1 MSRSNKMIR
10 GDGMQK
16 KGWAYIG
23 LAGVISASMLAGC
36 SGTNNQA
43 SSETSKPA
51 GETPK
56 ASTGTA
62 VKRGKI
68 TATIYERGNV
78 PNGMGTIEDNMWSKW
93 MNEKGP
99 NDVKYTAVPRWES
112 AQKLNVLFASGSAPD
127 LIFEFGTGIRN
138 SLFAQKQL
146 MPLDDLIEKNSTVY
160 KGLMQKYPQ
169 LKKAGIKSDGKLYEV
184 GRINEVYPL
193 SSVFIRQD
201 WLDKLGLQMPKT
213 TEEMVAVAKA
223 FTEKDPDGNGKN
235 DTYGIAGIQSGGMG
249 GPIRYMFN
257 ANWVN
262 VNEKKELQFGL
273 ENMKLQAQF
282 KRDLYEAGVMDKDF
296 LTDKDG
302 SKAAQDFLNGKVG
315 IMSWMT
321 NDYAAFAAKELATFM
336 KNVPNGKLSILP
348 LPKSPVGRFTVVWNN
363 PVQMTAVVNA
373 RAKDPEAII
382 RQIDF
387 LAKPETGNVFRYGI
401 EGTHYKLDADGR
413 PTILDND
420 KYKNEVSW
428 NSDFNMI
435 YSRLESGKYGY
446 TETFLSESI
455 PEQKEALRLFKE
467 ARNVYMEKI
476 PVGEGITHSEHMP
489 ELPKDLQTKMANLT
503 KPIDDLFIKA
513 IIGGKSYTVDQAY
526 AEAKA
531 LWEKQGGKDIEAWY
545 LDWWGKEKNNILV
558 WDDFYKIYES
568 QRAAFK

>member
-1 MSRSNKMIR
+1 
-10 GDGMQK
+10 MQK
-16 KGWAYIG
+16 KGWIHFG
-23 LAGVISASMLAGC
+23 LTAVLTASMLAGC
-36 SGTNNQA
+36 SDKQNAATETPKA
-43 SSETSKPA
+43 S

-56 ASTGTA
+56 ASA
-62 VKRGKI
+62 EAVVKRGKI

-78 PNGMGTIEDNMWSKW
+78 PNGMGTIEENMWSKW
-93 MNEKGP
+93 TNEKGP
-99 NDVKYTAVPRWES
+99 NDIKFTAVPRWES
-112 AQKLNVLFASGSAPD
+112 SQKLNVLFASGSAPD

-160 KGLMQKYPQ
+160 KALLQKYPQ

-213 TEEMVAVAKA
+213 TEEMIAVAKA

-262 VNEKKELQFGL
+262 VNDKNELQFGL
-273 ENMKLQAQF
+273 DNMKLQAQF

-321 NDYAAFAAKELATFM
+321 NDFSAFAAKELATFM
-336 KNVPNGKLSILP
+336 KNVPGGKLSILP
-348 LPKSPVGRFTVVWNN
+348 LPKSPVGRYTVVWNN

-373 RAKDPEAII
+373 KAKEPEAVI

-401 EGTHYKLDADGR
+401 EGTHYKLDANGK

-420 KYKNEVSW
+420 KYKNEVTW
-428 NSDFNMI
+428 NSDFDMI

-446 TETFLSESI
+446 TETFFNDSI

-467 ARNVYMEKI
+467 AREVYMEKI

-489 ELPKDLQTKMANLT
+489 ELPKDLQTKMTNLT

-513 IIGGKSYTVDQAY
+513 IIGGKSYTADQAY
-526 AEAKA
+526 TEAKA
-531 LWEKQGGKDIEAWY
+531 MWDKQGGKDIEAWY
-545 LDWWGKEKNNILV
+545 LDWWSKEKSNILV

>member
-1 MSRSNKMIR
+1 
-10 GDGMQK
+10 MQK
-16 KGWAYIG
+16 NGWISLG
-23 LAGVISASMLAGC
+23 LTAVLTASVLAGC
-36 SGTNNQA
+36 SSNSNGA
-43 SSETSKPA
+43 STEAPKVS
-51 GETPK
+51 GEAPK
-56 ASTGTA
+56 ASAEAA

-112 AQKLNVLFASGSAPD
+112 SQKLNVLFASGSAPD

-160 KGLMQKYPQ
+160 KALLQKYPQ

-193 SSVFIRQD
+193 STVFIRQD

-213 TEEMVAVAKA
+213 TEEMLAVAKA
-223 FTEKDPDGNGKN
+223 FTEKDPDNNGKN
-235 DTYGIAGIQSGGMG
+235 DTYGIAGIQFGGMG

-262 VNEKKELQFGL
+262 VNDSNELQFGL
-273 ENMKLQAQF
+273 DNMKQQAQF

-321 NDYAAFAAKELATFM
+321 NDYSAFASKELATFM
-336 KNVPNGKLSILP
+336 KNVPGGKLSVMP

-373 RAKDPEAII
+373 KAKDPEAII

-401 EGTHYKLDADGR
+401 EGTHYKVDTNGK

-420 KYKNEVSW
+420 KYKNEVTW
-428 NSDFNMI
+428 NSDFDMI

-446 TETFLSESI
+446 TETFFNDTA
-455 PEQKEALRLFKE
+455 PEQKEALRLFKD
-467 ARNVYMEKI
+467 AREVYMEKI

-503 KPIDDLFIKA
+503 KPIDDLFTKA
-513 IIGGKSYTVDQAY
+513 IVGGKSYTVDQAY
-526 AEAKA
+526 AESKA
-531 LWEKQGGKDIEAWY
+531 MWEKQGGKDVEAWY
-545 LDWWGKEKNNILV
+545 LDWWSKEKNNILV
-558 WDDFYKIYES
+558 WNDFYKIYES